1 MSELAKK
8 ATIARRLTMDN
19 RALRRELSDG
29 GQLMKKLIGKSQ
41 TIERLKEDILDLGQ
55 ADGHVL
61 IDGETGTGKTLV
73 AHALHAVGSRAV
85 KKICSCLTAHAW
97 EESTLNKRPFG
108 PMSPE
113 DTNLPAVEEARGGTL
128 VLEDVEVLS
137 GSIQARLL
145 SMINEQGLP
154 PETRIFWCKQ
164 HARKGSHL

>member
-1 MSELAKK
+1 MVK
-8 ATIARRLTMDN
+8 
-19 RALRRELSDG
+19 LR
-29 GQLMKKLIGKSQ
+29 
-41 TIERLKEDILDLGQ
+41 
-55 ADGHVL
+55 
-61 IDGETGTGKTLV
+61 TGKTLV
-73 AHALHAVGSRAV
+73 AHALHAVGSRAG
-85 KKICSCLTAHAW
+85 KKFVVVNCSAW
-97 EESTLNKRPFG
+97 EESTLNKRLFG

-154 PETRIFWCKQ
+154 PETRIFGVSQ

>member
-1 MSELAKK
+1 MCPWQFEAMRVGAFDFLEKPFNPNRMSELAKK

-73 AHALHAVGSRAV
+73 AHALHAVGSRAR
-85 KKICSCLTAHAW
+85 KKICSC
-97 EESTLNKRPFG
+97 
-108 PMSPE
+108 
-113 DTNLPAVEEARGGTL
+113 
-128 VLEDVEVLS
+128 
-137 GSIQARLL
+137 
-145 SMINEQGLP
+145 
-154 PETRIFWCKQ
+154 
-164 HARKGSHL
+164 